1 VKTPSVAAFCLAVFL
16 GGCAAVGPDYQR
28 PALEAP
34 SQWGESNAKA
44 GIAPALEKTAWWQAF
59 GDPLL
64 NRLVAQA
71 AKSNLDLEQ
80 ARARIKQARAALV
93 LAGAPGLPVVNAGGT
108 VTRSAGSENL
118 VSAGSSPSTV
128 YQAGFD
134 ARWEA
139 DVFGGVRRSTEGA
152 RARLDASVEDLHA
165 TLLTLL
171 GDVTK
176 NYVDLC
182 ANQAQLQITHRNL
195 EIQQETVVVTRK
207 RYQLGLTT
215 SLDVAQAEAQQAT
228 TEANIPTLE
237 AASKQSIHRLGILLA
252 QEPNALTTELSATR
266 PLPKVEGLIVT
277 GLPAELLS
285 RRPDLRQA
293 ERQLAA
299 ASADIGV
306 ATAGLYPTF
315 DLTLGLGLQANSAAK
330 FMETSSR
337 YWSIVPG
344 VTLPLFD
351 GGKARANIAG
361 KQAVFEESLARYRAA
376 YNSALEDVENALT
389 AFYAERARHRL
400 LVESVRSNEEA
411 VATAS
416 ERYRRGLTTFLD
428 VLTSQQALYSAQRSL
443 SQSDANQLTDLI
455 SLYKALGGGWNLP
468 GEPADSIKGLGARL

>member
-1 VKTPSVAAFCLAVFL
+1 VKTPNVAIVCLAVFFC
-16 GGCAAVGPDYQR
+16 GCVAVGPEYQR
-28 PALEAP
+28 PTLETP
-34 SQWGESNAKA
+34 SQWGESREKA
-44 GIAPALEKTAWWQAF
+44 ATAPTLEKTAWWQAF
-59 GDPLL
+59 GDPML
-64 NRLVAQA
+64 NRLLVQA
-71 AKSNLDLEQ
+71 AKVNLDLAQ

-93 LAGAPGLPVVNAGGT
+93 LAGAPALPTVNVGGT
-108 VTRSAGSENL
+108 VTRSDRSDNL
-118 VSAGSSPSTV
+118 VSAGGPSLSTV

-134 ARWEA
+134 ASWEL
-139 DVFGGVRRSTEGA
+139 DVFGGVRRSVEGA
-152 RARLDASVEDLHA
+152 QARLEASVEDLHA

-171 GDVTK
+171 GDVAR
-176 NYVDLC
+176 NYIDLR
-182 ANQAQLQITHRNL
+182 ANQAQLQITRHNL
-195 EIQQETVVVTRK
+195 ELQQETVAVTRK

-228 TEANIPTLE
+228 TEADVPILE

-252 QEPNALTTELSATR
+252 QEPNALKKELSPAS
-266 PLPKVEGLIVT
+266 PLPKVEGLIAT
-277 GLPAELLS
+277 GLPSELLQ

-315 DLTLGLGLQANSAAK
+315 DLTLGLGLQSSSASK

-344 VTLPLFD
+344 VSLPLLD
-351 GGKARANIAG
+351 GGKTRATIAS

-389 AFYAERARHRL
+389 ALYAERARHRL
-400 LVESVRSNEEA
+400 LVASVRVNEEA

-416 ERYRRGLTTFLD
+416 ERYRRGLTTFLE
-428 VLTSQQALYSAQRSL
+428 VLITQRALYTAQSSL
-443 SQSDANQLTDLI
+443 SQSDANQLTDLV
-455 SLYKALGGGWNLP
+455 SLCKALGGGWDIP
-468 GEPADSIKGLGARL
+468 DQG

>member
-1 VKTPSVAAFCLAVFL
+1 MKTPRVAIFCLFAL
-16 GGCAAVGPDYQR
+16 LSGCAAVGPNYQR
-28 PALEAP
+28 PELETPLQWRESKEQAP
-34 SQWGESNAKA
+34 
-44 GIAPALEKTAWWQAF
+44 IAPALEKTAWWQAF

-64 NRLVAQA
+64 NRLIAQA
-71 AKSNLDLEQ
+71 AKNNLDLEQ

-93 LAGAPGLPVVNAGGT
+93 LAGAPGLPAVNAGGT
-108 VTRSAGSENL
+108 VTRSAGSKNL
-118 VSAGSSPSTV
+118 LPTGSSTPTV

-134 ARWEA
+134 ASWEI
-139 DVFGGVRRSTEGA
+139 DVFGGVRRSVEGA
-152 RARLDASVEDLHA
+152 QAKLDASIEDLHA

-176 NYVDLC
+176 NYVDLR
-182 ANQAQLQITHRNL
+182 ANQAQLQITHHNL
-195 EIQQETVVVTRK
+195 EIQQETVAVTRK
-207 RYQLGLTT
+207 RYQLGLTS
-215 SLDVAQAEAQQAT
+215 SLEVAQAEAQKAT
-228 TEANIPTLE
+228 TESNIPTLE

-252 QEPNALTTELSATR
+252 REPNALKIELLAER
-266 PLPKVEGLIVT
+266 PLPKVEGLIAT
-277 GLPAELLS
+277 GLPSELLH

-315 DLTLGLGLQANSAAK
+315 DLTLGLGLQASSASK

-344 VTLPLFD
+344 ISLPLLD

-361 KQAVFEESLARYRAA
+361 KQAVFDENLAKYRSA

-389 AFYAERARHRL
+389 AYYAERAKHLL
-400 LVESVRSNEEA
+400 LVESVRVNEEA

-428 VLTSQQALYSAQRSL
+428 VLTTQQALYSAHSSL
-443 SQSDANQLTDLI
+443 SQSDANQLTDLV
-455 SLYKALGGGWNLP
+455 SLYKALGGGWDQTSTTP
-468 GEPADSIKGLGARL
+468 D